1 MNRQFQIR
9 QFSSQGI
16 QVKSPQ
22 KHRNTGRQQPRLVRD
37 VMASD
42 PYLSR
47 FYARRNADDFPN
59 AEDLA
64 EASRILSEGYC
75 GAQGVLALRDPA

>member
-1 MNRQFQIR
+1 MHRA
-9 QFSSQGI
+9 
-16 QVKSPQ
+16 P
-22 KHRNTGRQQPRLVRD
+22 RNTSQPRLVRD

-59 AEDLA
+59 AQDLA
-64 EASRILSEGYC
+64 EAARILSEGFC
-75 GAQGVLALRDPA
+75 AAQGVLALRDPA